1 MNLRFLETK
10 LLAQDHKLWNQSMW
24 VQIIAL
30 SLTSCVTFDKL
41 LDLCAPWFLHL
52 ICKMRVKMVHTS
64 WSHYQCNELTFVIH
78 VEQYLTH
85 IGDYWLN
92 KIYNWYFESRSFWFV
107 SSLVPV
113 YCLTKNSRTKVFHIF
128 SDVSLANCGHYF
140 FYFKKEILS
149 RKHPSLLFFMYFQTL
164 GKHKFLTL
172 QKFLCRQ
179 VS

>member
-64 WSHYQCNELTFVIH
+64 
-78 VEQYLTH
+78 
-85 IGDYWLN
+85 
-92 KIYNWYFESRSFWFV
+92 
-107 SSLVPV
+107 
-113 YCLTKNSRTKVFHIF
+113 
-128 SDVSLANCGHYF
+128 
-140 FYFKKEILS
+140 
-149 RKHPSLLFFMYFQTL
+149 
-164 GKHKFLTL
+164 
-172 QKFLCRQ
+172 
-179 VS
+179 